1 MVGSGGGGIP
11 TYIARHVLEDKTWRG
26 REKLS
31 GNTIGWKSMGFKLT
45 IKLQTFL
52 NVPTFNCSYI

>member
-26 REKLS
+26 RGKLVE
-31 GNTIGWKSMGFKLT
+31 NLNLMTMEY
-45 IKLQTFL
+45 IKE
-52 NVPTFNCSYI
+52 IERG